1 MVPKKMEVG
10 ENCMG
15 RTVHPIVGEPGRG
28 LIYQGLWEMDEKG
41 SRSGAS
47 LSEGNLEGGL
57 FTGDPGGC
65 VKEGS
70 GDSHLSP

>member
-1 MVPKKMEVG
+1 
-10 ENCMG
+10 
-15 RTVHPIVGEPGRG
+15 
-28 LIYQGLWEMDEKG
+28 MDEKG